1 MNQSNNHKWALYQ
14 GNLKR
19 FHTRQKLF
27 YENFKITQ
35 NHEQPLVMRPNV
47 TIRTQLKP
55 NNFALNY
62 KPDANR
68 NFLSTELILSE
79 FDDPPSNDRISTIN
93 NQHYQFHHDYDSD
106 NGFTSETDEELAQ
119 HNALNRGP
127 YFDISASK
135 NVTALVGSSAYL
147 NCRVRNL
154 GNKTVNGRKFFD
166 LKCNWNRSFAP
177 SEKGDLDTPQRFAF
191 ADGRQG
197 DLHTR

>member
-1 MNQSNNHKWALYQ
+1 MKTL
-14 GNLKR
+14 
-19 FHTRQKLF
+19 
-27 YENFKITQ
+27 ITQ
-35 NHEQPLVMRPNV
+35 NHGQPSAMTNETQFEPNWNRIISHLI
-47 TIRTQLKP
+47 TTP
-55 NNFALNY
+55 N
-62 KPDANR
+62 ANR

-154 GNKTVNGRKFFD
+154 GNKTVNGRKFPD
-166 LKCNWNRSFAP
+166 LKCNWNRFYSIRKRWP
-177 SEKGDLDTPQRFAF
+177 GYVTEICICWP
-191 ADGRQG
+191 
-197 DLHTR
+197 